1 MPRSLIICSYNA
13 LDNDPWKPID
23 PGHHS
28 QEIQTLPDDKL
39 IKGEWVS
46 LMGESKLLNLDG
58 ADVYGY
64 DYGSESNLSNL
75 T

>member
-1 MPRSLIICSYNA
+1 MPWIMIF
-13 LDNDPWKPID
+13 WKPID
-23 PGHHS
+23 PGHPS
-28 QEIQTLPDDKL
+28 QEIQPLTDDKL

-64 DYGSESNLSNL
+64 EEERCSD
-75 T
+75 

>member
-1 MPRSLIICSYNA
+1 MCSYNA

-28 QEIQTLPDDKL
+28 QEIQPLTDDKL

>member
-1 MPRSLIICSYNA
+1 M
-13 LDNDPWKPID
+13 DNDPWKLID

-39 IKGEWVS
+39 IKGEWES
-46 LMGESKLLNLDG
+46 LMGESKLHNLDG

-64 DYGSESNLSNL
+64 HYGSSGRY
-75 T
+75 